1 MLKIDLRSRTPI
13 YEQIID
19 SVKEMVVKEVL
30 QPGEKLPSV
39 RELAK
44 LMTLNPNTVQKS
56 YQELE
61 RQGIICSVRG
71 KGTFISEDVR
81 IKDKKIKVETL
92 MENIRKLIVEA
103 IVLGLSKEDLLSR
116 IGKIYDEIM
125 TKE

>member
-44 LMTLNPNTVQKS
+44 LMTLNSQHCS
-56 YQELE
+56 EELS
-61 RQGIICSVRG
+61 G
-71 KGTFISEDVR
+71 
-81 IKDKKIKVETL
+81 
-92 MENIRKLIVEA
+92 A
-103 IVLGLSKEDLLSR
+103 
-116 IGKIYDEIM
+116 
-125 TKE
+125 

>member
-1 MLKIDLRSRTPI
+1 M
-13 YEQIID
+13 
-19 SVKEMVVKEVL
+19 
-30 QPGEKLPSV
+30 
-39 RELAK
+39 
-44 LMTLNPNTVQKS
+44 
-56 YQELE
+56 
-61 RQGIICSVRG
+61 RG

-103 IVLGLSKEDLLSR
+103 IVLGLSKEDLLSG